1 MAGED
6 DQLSRLTGQLTRWI
20 DKQLSTP
27 LRRELS
33 AEDVAQEVITDA
45 LTNGENLPESDS
57 QLRAWLRCASLHIL
71 TDHER
76 RIRAQKRSAQRRL
89 RLSGSYLMSFLGQ
102 QLGRGR
108 SPSEYLASVEARNEV
123 QKKLEDLQ
131 PEQRRAVQLRHI
143 EQYSVQDTA
152 RLMGRSR
159 AAVAGLLKRGL
170 KRLRTKM
177 G

>member
-1 MAGED
+1 M
-6 DQLSRLTGQLTRWI
+6 SV
-20 DKQLSTP
+20 P
-27 LRRELS
+27 LKRELS

-45 LTNGENLPESDS
+45 LTNSEKLPESDS
-57 QLRAWLRCASLHIL
+57 QLREWLRFASMHVL

-89 RLSGSYLMSFLGQ
+89 RLSGSYLVGFLGR

-108 SPSEYLASVEARNEV
+108 SPSDYLASIEAKDFVRQN
-123 QKKLEDLQ
+123 LEHLH
-131 PEQRRAVQLRHI
+131 PEQRWALQLRHI
-143 EQYSVQDTA
+143 EQYSVHDTA

-170 KRLRTKM
+170 RRLRRKM
-177 G
+177 RYAPRVTSDEAMPVVDD